1 MIRHLILSGYLL
13 LATLPAMKAASIDG
27 IRIESPH
34 RKIVVLVDGQ
44 QVCLPT
50 FSCFVAN
57 LHGSYQV
64 EVYEAPSHGENP
76 RRGKLLYDER
86 VHCSINEV
94 KDILIPKDKRVSGNR
109 GTSNH
114 HKPGRPGDRPIEGQY
129 ERVMS
134 PSAFEQFMGLM
145 EKQNFDSDRKE
156 VLDHALLTSWFTA
169 VQCTRLIDFY
179 RFDSEK
185 KQLMKKIYPKIADK
199 PNFYYAIDKLTFS
212 SDKNEIN
219 AFIKQ
224 YHEKNN

>member
-13 LATLPAMKAASIDG
+13 LATLPAMKAVSIDG

-44 QVCLPT
+44 QICLPT

-134 PSAFEQFMGLM
+134 PFCLRTVHGADGKTELRFRSQGSTRPCLA
-145 EKQNFDSDRKE
+145 D
-156 VLDHALLTSWFTA
+156 LL
-169 VQCTRLIDFY
+169 VHY
-179 RFDSEK
+179 
-185 KQLMKKIYPKIADK
+185 
-199 PNFYYAIDKLTFS
+199 
-212 SDKNEIN
+212 
-219 AFIKQ
+219 
-224 YHEKNN
+224 